1 MWEIRQGEPRSQSSR
16 QISYTLSYVSTEA
29 ILLKDFPINLSALT
43 NPVCMELTP
52 KRSRQAHNW
61 KGQEQHWELRG
72 NVYFKQ

>member
-1 MWEIRQGEPRSQSSR
+1 VAEGKAAHDCGRDTVVGWARE
-16 QISYTLSYVSTEA
+16 VTEA

-43 NPVCMELTP
+43 NSACMELTP
-52 KRSRQAHNW
+52 RRSRQARNW